1 MGEEI
6 RMAIK
11 VLIADD
17 HHVVR
22 RGLVFFLK
30 TQDQIEVVGEASNGK
45 EAVELARKLNP
56 DLILMDLIMP
66 EMDGI
71 QATTIIKKE
80 LPKIKVM
87 MLTSFSD
94 QEHVIPAIEAGA
106 SGYQLK
112 DIQPDELVQSM
123 VRIMNG
129 EDQLHPK
136 ATRLVMKHLT
146 SNNRHERKPLDDLTK
161 REMEVL
167 KEIASGKSNKEI
179 ASSLFIT
186 EKTVKTHVSNV
197 LAKLGLADRTQAALF
212 AVRNQLV
219 DQQPPSA

>member
-1 MGEEI
+1 
-6 RMAIK
+6 
-11 VLIADD
+11 
-17 HHVVR
+17 
-22 RGLVFFLK
+22 
-30 TQDQIEVVGEASNGK
+30 
-45 EAVELARKLNP
+45 VELARKLNP

-71 QATTIIKKE
+71 QATRMIKSE
-80 LPKIKVM
+80 MPGIKIM

-94 QEHVIPAIEAGA
+94 QEHVIPAVEAGA

-112 DIQPDELVQSM
+112 DIQPDELVSSIK
-123 VRIMNG
+123 RIMNG

-136 ATRLVMKHLT
+136 ATSLVMKHLS
-146 SNNRHERKPLDDLTK
+146 SNNRQERKPLDDLTK
-161 REMEVL
+161 RELEVL

-197 LAKLGLADRTQAALF
+197 LAKLGLADRTQAALY

>member
-1 MGEEI
+1 
-6 RMAIK
+6 MAIR

-30 TQDQIEVVGEASNGK
+30 TQEMIEVVGEAANGK

-71 QATTIIKKE
+71 QATRMIKSE
-80 LPKIKVM
+80 MPGIKIM

-94 QEHVIPAIEAGA
+94 QEHVIPAVEAGA

-112 DIQPDELVQSM
+112 DIQPDELVSSIK
-123 VRIMNG
+123 RIMNG

-136 ATRLVMKHLT
+136 ATSLVMKHLS
-146 SNNRHERKPLDDLTK
+146 SNNRQERKPLDDLTK
-161 REMEVL
+161 RELEVL

-197 LAKLGLADRTQAALF
+197 LAKLGLADRTQAALY

>member
-1 MGEEI
+1 
-6 RMAIK
+6 MAIK
-11 VLIADD
+11 ILIADD

-30 TQDQIEVVGEASNGK
+30 TQEQIEVVGEAGNGK
-45 EAVELARKLNP
+45 EAVELARNLNP

-71 QATTIIKKE
+71 QATRMIKAEK
-80 LPKIKVM
+80 PKIKIL
-87 MLTSFSD
+87 MLTSFAD

-112 DIQPDELVQSM
+112 DIQPDELVASI
-123 VRIMNG
+123 RKIMCG
-129 EDQLHPK
+129 EDQLHPR
-136 ATRLVMKHLT
+136 ATSLVLKHLS
-146 SNNRHERKPLDDLTK
+146 SNRRERKPLDELTK

-179 ASSLFIT
+179 ATSLFIT

-197 LAKLGLADRTQAALF
+197 LAKLELADRTQAALF
-212 AVRNQLV
+212 AVRNRLV
-219 DQQPPSA
+219 EQEPPSA